1 MMVKRA
7 LLVILI
13 ILLLSPLYAFSFFYG
28 VGGVGEANGESHYAG
43 LSVNAG
49 FSFFSEPYLMLD
61 GEVALSPF
69 FESVAVNLSSSPFS
83 TPVHLD
89 FLFANPVLYSPKVK
103 LGAEYVYQD
112 GWYYRAELALIN
124 FRSTDFEYEFFTP
137 MLTVD
142 ATDYTLGYGIRIM
155 KFSYFI

>member
-28 VGGVGEANGESHYAG
+28 VGGVGEANGESHYAA
-43 LSVNAG
+43 LSVN
-49 FSFFSEPYLMLD
+49 
-61 GEVALSPF
+61 
-69 FESVAVNLSSSPFS
+69 VNLSSSPFS

-142 ATDYTLGYGIRIM
+142 ATDYSLGYGIRIM